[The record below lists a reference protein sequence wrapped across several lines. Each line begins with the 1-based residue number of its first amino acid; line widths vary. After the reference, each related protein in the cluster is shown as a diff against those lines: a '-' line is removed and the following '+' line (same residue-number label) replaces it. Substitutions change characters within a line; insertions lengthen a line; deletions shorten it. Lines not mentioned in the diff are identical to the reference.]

1 MIRDQRLKLASS
13 LNIGASARRYLGIQT
28 SDLLPT
34 AKLGEFGRGEQ
45 LFCCVTVVG
54 DFADTGAIDP
64 GETDPIVIPPS
75 FIDGNLVRIS
85 LKEEGPT
92 YPISTINLVDLAAD
106 QYATMLH
113 NHNPTLGTTGWI
125 LNNTAAFDLL
135 GTNCRNFRKGK
146 QYVFPISPVTHR
158 TYFQTTTLVPR
169 EYVGGSNLYVLFEE
183 VGHQDENFTGTGNIT
198 SGLIDVDIVMVA
210 EAGAGL
216 TFNDVRHYPTR
227 TIVQ

>member
-45 LFCCVTVVG
+45 LYCCVTVVG

-64 GETDPIVIPPS
+64 GETEPVFIPPS
-75 FIDGNLVRIS
+75 FVNGSLVRIS
-85 LKEEGPT
+85 LKEEGPS
-92 YPISTINLVDLAAD
+92 YPISVIDLVDLAAD

-113 NHNPTLGTTGWI
+113 KQNPTLGTTGWI
-125 LNNTAAFDLL
+125 LSNTNAFDIF
-135 GTNCRNFRKGK
+135 GVNCRNFRKGK

-158 TYFQTTTLVPR
+158 TYFQSPALIPQ
-169 EYVGGSNLYVLFEE
+169 EYVGGNNLYVLFEE
-183 VGHQDENFTGTGNIT
+183 VGAQDENFTGTGAIT
-198 SGLIDVDIVMVA
+198 SGLIDVDIVLTG
-210 EAGAGL
+210 EPGASS
-216 TFNDVRHYPTR
+216 TFNDVRYYPTG
-227 TIVQ
+227 TIVR